1 MFNSRPNTTAPYRN
15 VFEIFDV
22 KEYNDLEIRVT
33 DHSKSS
39 KVTPFDSLPMVSYY
53 RPIVTLS
60 LKCTVFEI
68 WLHIGWKSPKKRTP
82 LSFGTFFGGDPLRI
96 FRRVIPCQKVKTW
109 GYRMVVHFTI
119 LHSLYRAQYRRV
131 TDRRTDRRVAV
142 AKTRYA

>member
-68 WLHIGWKSPKKRTP
+68 WLHIG
-82 LSFGTFFGGDPLRI
+82 
-96 FRRVIPCQKVKTW
+96 
-109 GYRMVVHFTI
+109 
-119 LHSLYRAQYRRV
+119 
-131 TDRRTDRRVAV
+131 
-142 AKTRYA
+142 